1 MPFTDRTLD
10 GRAAAEDAATDGR
23 QAEVVRTV
31 QAGAAIRRGD
41 RVLVRYGRFAGRVG
55 EVEDVFRRE
64 HAGRER
70 DVVWVRFGDRSVEGF
85 DPKNLVKKGDH
96 R

>member
-1 MPFTDRTLD
+1 
-10 GRAAAEDAATDGR
+10 
-23 QAEVVRTV
+23 VVRMI
-31 QAGAAIRRGD
+31 QAGAGLRRGD

-64 HAGRER
+64 DAGRER

-96 R
+96 G

>member
-1 MPFTDRTLD
+1 MI
-10 GRAAAEDAATDGR
+10 
-23 QAEVVRTV
+23 
-31 QAGAAIRRGD
+31 QAGAGVRRGE

-64 HAGRER
+64 DAGRER

-85 DPKNLVKKGDH
+85 DPKNLVKQGDP

>member
-1 MPFTDRTLD
+1 MGHMITA
-10 GRAAAEDAATDGR
+10 RAAGL
-23 QAEVVRTV
+23 
-31 QAGAAIRRGD
+31 RRGD

-64 HAGRER
+64 DAGRKH
-70 DVVWVRFGDRSVEGF
+70 DVVWVRFGDRAVECF

-96 R
+96 V

>member
-1 MPFTDRTLD
+1 MVRMIQ
-10 GRAAAEDAATDGR
+10 AAAGL
-23 QAEVVRTV
+23 
-31 QAGAAIRRGD
+31 RRGD